1 MRLLTKI
8 GRRLATFAVVGMLAA
23 IATATPA
30 SAAVTYWKF
39 KNIETQ
45 QCLTSGVKGGPD
57 DHPTAKVFL
66 RSCVVSDYQ
75 DWDWVGNDL
84 YKLLQNRKTKL
95 CLMTDDKGGD
105 DAKNGVWTSRCDGT
119 KPGQRWAW
127 YAEKWLQAEI
137 TGFLRS
143 DPKPGAV
150 YVHDNYFNDRS
161 DWYGNRL

>member
-1 MRLLTKI
+1 MRLLTRI

-23 IATATPA
+23 TATTTLAAPA
-30 SAAVTYWKF
+30 SAATTYWKF

-45 QCLTSGVKGGPD
+45 QCLTGGSSGV
-57 DHPTAKVFL
+57 VYL
-66 RSCVVSDYQ
+66 RSCIVSNYQ
-75 DWDWVGNDL
+75 EWDWYGTGL
-84 YKLLQNRKTKL
+84 YKLLKNRGSEL

-105 DAKNGVWTSRCDGT
+105 DAKNGVWTSRCDT
-119 KPGQRWAW
+119 TNNPGQRWAW
-127 YAEKWLQAEI
+127 YGNTWLQAEI

-161 DWYGNRL
+161 DWYGYTV